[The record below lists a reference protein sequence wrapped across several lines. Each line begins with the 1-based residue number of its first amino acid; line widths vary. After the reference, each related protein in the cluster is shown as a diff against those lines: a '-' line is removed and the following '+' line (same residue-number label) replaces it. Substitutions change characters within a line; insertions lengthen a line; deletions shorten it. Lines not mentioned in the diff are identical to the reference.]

1 MKKTNEKEEIYF
13 QLKLAPGLGATMS
26 VGSDSYPYYV
36 SDVLPNGVIGLYSPG
51 SHFKND
57 WTDGYEVVDAF
68 DSKHPTEIFI
78 KKAYRK
84 WWVVDKDGKKRIRP
98 FTGRYNTLQFGS
110 ATSYRDP
117 SF

>member
-1 MKKTNEKEEIYF
+1 MKKTDEKEEIYL
-13 QLKLAPGLGATMS
+13 QLNLAPGLGATMN

-51 SHFKND
+51 SHFEHD
-57 WTDGYEVVDAF
+57 WVDGYKKVDAF

-84 WWVVDKDGKKRIRP
+84 WWVVDQSGKKRIRR
-98 FTGRYNTLQFGS
+98 FTSRYQSLHFGT

-117 SF
+117 NF